1 MAEDIA
7 RLGDLALKL
16 EKYRYN
22 IASALAWVI
31 FGMVFGS
38 MNILGNSLIMFG
50 ILDYRVFWVLVAIA
64 GTISGYVYSKILK
77 YMPRER
83 EVEKRWR
90 VGISLL
96 FAPFIVSY
104 ALIPLAFG
112 ASAFYFNTVWYPS
125 LGFGLL
131 FCGLYAERK
140 PLIRAMTY
148 AGILVIVSSVIL
160 YPIST
165 LPMNFKTVIAS
176 GLLCISMMML
186 IYFITAMYIFFKA
199 EKIVY
204 A

>member
-38 MNILGNSLIMFG
+38 MEVLGNSLIMFG
-50 ILDYRVFWVLVAIA
+50 ILDYEVFWVLVAIA
-64 GTISGYVYSKILK
+64 GIISGYLYSKILK
-77 YMPRER
+77 YMPKER

-90 VGISLL
+90 VGIALL
-96 FAPFIVSY
+96 FIPFIVSY
-104 ALIPLAFG
+104 ALIPLLFKV
-112 ASAFYFNTVWYPS
+112 SAFYFNTVWYPS

-148 AGILVIVSSVIL
+148 AGVLIIVSSVIL

-165 LPMNFKTVIAS
+165 FPMNFDIVMAS

>member
-38 MNILGNSLIMFG
+38 MEVLGNSLIMFG
-50 ILDYRVFWVLVAIA
+50 ILDYEVFWVLVAMA
-64 GTISGYVYSKILK
+64 GIISGYLYSKILK
-77 YMPRER
+77 YMPKEK

-90 VGISLL
+90 IGIALL
-96 FAPFIVSY
+96 FIPFIVSY
-104 ALIPLAFG
+104 ALIPLAFR
-112 ASAFYFNTVWYPS
+112 ASAFYFNMVWYPS

-131 FCGLYAERK
+131 LCGLYAERR

-148 AGILVIVSSVIL
+148 AGILIIGSSVIL

-165 LPMNFKTVIAS
+165 LPMNFETVMAS
-176 GLLCISMMML
+176 GLLCLSMMI

>member
-38 MNILGNSLIMFG
+38 INILGNSLIMFD
-50 ILDYRVFWVLVAIA
+50 ILDYGVFWVLIAIA
-64 GTISGYVYSKILK
+64 GTISGYIYSKILK
-77 YMPRER
+77 YMPKER

-90 VGISLL
+90 VGIALL
-96 FAPFIVSY
+96 FIPFIVSY
-104 ALIPLAFG
+104 ALIPLLFEV
-112 ASAFYFNTVWYPS
+112 SAFYFNTVWYPS

-148 AGILVIVSSVIL
+148 AGVLIIVSSVIL

-165 LPMNFKTVIAS
+165 LPMNFNTVMAS
-176 GLLCISMMML
+176 GLLCLSMMML
-186 IYFITAMYIFFKA
+186 IYFITAMYILFKA